1 MAPRKGK
8 NTSFEVRQ
16 LVIFNASKGKSGNEI
31 SKLFN
36 IPRSTVYDI
45 LRRFEREN
53 RIESLKQN
61 GAPEKLTEIEKRFI
75 RKEIE
80 KNPKVSGPKLATAL
94 LERTG
99 KTITAQTVRNTIK
112 SMGYNSRTARLKP
125 LLSTANIEKRFNFAK
140 EYRMKDE
147 TFWNNVIFTDESK
160 YNVFSSDGK
169 VRVWR
174 KPNTE
179 FQKQNLKPTVKHGG
193 GSVMV
198 WGCFAASGVGSLVF
212 IDGIMNA
219 DMYIEILKKNLHSSA
234 EKLGIRRTFHFYQDN
249 DPKHKAYNTKAWL
262 LYNCPKVIETPPQS
276 PDCNPIENLWEYL
289 DKKVR
294 EHSISSKTELRRILE
309 EEWYKI
315 PVQYLQKLV
324 SSVPRRL
331 HAVYKAKGMHTKY

>member
-1 MAPRKGK
+1 MSRKGK
-8 NTSFEVRQ
+8 NTSFDVRQ
-16 LVIFNASKGKSGNEI
+16 LVIWNRATGKSGNEI
-31 SKLFN
+31 SELFN
-36 IPRSTVYDI
+36 LPRSTVYDI
-45 LRRFEREN
+45 IKRFETED
-53 RIESLKQN
+53 RIESRKQD
-61 GAPEKLTEIEKRFI
+61 GRPEKLTELEKRFL
-75 RKEIE
+75 RREIE
-80 KNPKVSGPKLATAL
+80 KNPKLSAPKLATAL

-99 KTITAQTVRNTIK
+99 KKVTAQTVRNMLR
-112 SMGYNSRTARLKP
+112 SMGFNSRTARLKP
-125 LLSTANIEKRFNFAK
+125 ILSTVNQKKRLEFAR

-147 TFWNNVIFTDESK
+147 AFWKNVIFTDESK
-160 YNVFSSDGK
+160 YNVFCSDGK

-179 FQKQNLKPTVKHGG
+179 FEKRNTKPTVKHGG

-219 DMYIEILKKNLHSSA
+219 AMYIDILKENLHKSA
-234 EKLGIRRTFHFYQDN
+234 EKLGIRQSFHFYQDN
-249 DPKHKAYNTKAWL
+249 DPKHKAYDTKSWL
-262 LYNCPKVIETPPQS
+262 LYNCPKVMETPPQS

-289 DKKVR
+289 ETKVR
-294 EHSISSKTELRRILE
+294 QHTISSKVELKKILE

-315 PVQYLQKLV
+315 PVSFLEKLV